1 MITKI
6 LIGLAAIVVLLAA
19 TLRSPRRLA
28 AVLLPLALAVLFVV
42 AGLHLS
48 GERLHLLH
56 LVGMLLIVAVG
67 SNYAL
72 FFDRTEDNPADDPRT
87 LASLLLANVATVI
100 GFGILGLSP
109 VPVLK
114 AIGVTVGPGAV
125 LTLLLSAMLAR
136 PHKDRA

>member
-1 MITKI
+1 V
-6 LIGLAAIVVLLAA
+6 AELLVMAG
-19 TLRSPRRLA
+19 
-28 AVLLPLALAVLFVV
+28 LALAGAQLT
-42 AGLHLS
+42 
-48 GERLHLLH
+48 LLH

-72 FFDRTEDNPADDPRT
+72 FFDRAEDNPANDPRT